1 MKKFKF
7 KKKRD
12 LGISRLWLYKVNRRF
27 YARLANR
34 LAAGLIL
41 VICLTGLL
49 ADFIA
54 SEKPLACRIDE
65 KVHILP
71 ALFSPPEL
79 VDYDNQSI
87 LEKIAADGGWTLAP
101 PVPYG
106 PNQIKVWGGID
117 WLAPPG
123 SLHWLGTD
131 SSGRDVLARIV
142 HGARSAML
150 VGLSSMLICTV
161 LGFFLGAL
169 AAYFG
174 GFWDRIANAGIETL
188 TAFPTLFLILGIQ
201 GLLGISSIW
210 QLVIVIG
217 ATRWTDVAR
226 VTRAE
231 VLRTMNEEYV
241 DAARALGLS
250 HVRILRRH
258 ILPAVLGPVLVS
270 ATFGIA
276 GAILIEST
284 LSFLGYGAPPPTAS
298 WGGLLA
304 DAFASQS
311 CYWLVLYPGITLS
324 LTVLAINIAGEGLS
338 DAVDV
343 I

>member
-1 MKKFKF
+1 MKKR
-7 KKKRD
+7 KKRD
-12 LGISRLWLYKVNRRF
+12 LGISRLWFYKVNRRF
-27 YARLANR
+27 YGRFANVI
-34 LAAGLIL
+34 AGGFVLT
-41 VICLTGLL
+41 ICLMGLL
-49 ADFIA
+49 ADLIA
-54 SEKPLACRIDE
+54 SEKPLACKIDG
-65 KVHILP
+65 KVTILP
-71 ALFSPPEL
+71 ALFPEPAL
-79 VDYDNQSI
+79 QDFDNQTI
-87 LEKIAADGGWTLAP
+87 LDKIARDGGWTLAP
-101 PVPYG
+101 PVPFG
-106 PNQIKVWGGID
+106 PNQIKVWGTIS
-117 WLAPPG
+117 WLSPPD
-123 SLHWLGTD
+123 SLHLLGTD
-131 SSGRDVLARIV
+131 GTGRDVLARMV
-142 HGARSAML
+142 HGARTAML
-150 VGLSSMLICTV
+150 VGLSSILICTLLGV
-161 LGFFLGAL
+161 LLGAL

-210 QLVIVIG
+210 QLVVIIG

-231 VLRTMNEEYV
+231 VLRTVNEEYV

-250 HVRILRRH
+250 HLRILRRH
-258 ILPAVLGPVLVS
+258 VLPAVLGPVLVS

-298 WGGLLA
+298 WGGLIA
-304 DAFASQS
+304 DAFETQS
-311 CYWLVLYPGITLS
+311 AFWLVLFPGLALS

>member
-1 MKKFKF
+1 MKKR
-7 KKKRD
+7 KKRN
-12 LGISRLWLYKVNRRF
+12 LGISRLWVYKVNRRF
-27 YARLANR
+27 YAKISNILAGGFV
-34 LAAGLIL
+34 LTVCL
-41 VICLTGLL
+41 VGLL

-54 SEKPLACRIDE
+54 SEKPLACKIDNE
-65 KVHILP
+65 VYILP
-71 ALFSPPEL
+71 ALFTTPAL
-79 VDYDNQSI
+79 QDYDNQSI
-87 LEKIAADGGWTLAP
+87 LAKIAKDGGWTLSP
-101 PVPYG
+101 PVPFG
-106 PNQIKVWGGID
+106 PNQIKVWGAIE
-117 WLAPPG
+117 WLSPPD
-123 SLHWLGTD
+123 SLHLLGTD
-131 SSGRDVLARIV
+131 STGRDVLARIV
-142 HGARSAML
+142 HGARTAML
-150 VGLSSMLICTV
+150 VGLSSMVICTLLGV
-161 LGFFLGAL
+161 LLGAL

-188 TAFPTLFLILGIQ
+188 SAFPTLFLILGIQ

-210 QLVIVIG
+210 QLVLIIS

-231 VLRTMNEEYV
+231 VLRTINEEYV

-258 ILPAVLGPVLVS
+258 VLPAVLGPVLVS

-304 DAFASQS
+304 DAFESQS
-311 CYWLVLYPGITLS
+311 SFWLVLFPGFALS

>member
-1 MKKFKF
+1 M
-7 KKKRD
+7 KKRD

-27 YARLANR
+27 YGKLSNII
-34 LAAGLIL
+34 AGGFVLTVCL
-41 VICLTGLL
+41 VGLL

-54 SEKPLACRIDE
+54 SEKPLACEIE
-65 KVHILP
+65 GKVFILP
-71 ALFSPPEL
+71 ALFPSPEL
-79 VDYDNQSI
+79 SDHDNQSI
-87 LEKIAADGGWTLAP
+87 LEEIAAHGGWTLAP
-101 PVPYG
+101 PVPFG
-106 PNQIKVWGGID
+106 PNQIKVWGTID
-117 WLAPPG
+117 WLSPPDD
-123 SLHWLGTD
+123 LHLLGTD

-150 VGLSSMLICTV
+150 VGLSSMLICTLLGV
-161 LGFFLGAL
+161 LLGAL
-169 AAYFG
+169 TAYFG
-174 GFWDRIANAGIETL
+174 GFWDQIANAGIETL

-210 QLVIVIG
+210 QLVIIIG

-231 VLRTMNEEYV
+231 VLRTVNEEYV
-241 DAARALGLS
+241 DAARALGLN

-258 ILPAVLGPVLVS
+258 VLPAVLGPVLVS

-304 DAFASQS
+304 DAFESQS
-311 CYWLVLYPGITLS
+311 SFWLVLYPGIVLS
-324 LTVLAINIAGEGLS
+324 LTVLAINVAGEGLS